1 MTTTLLLSSL
11 AFNLAAAGVVGLT
24 VGCAFLPS
32 RRRGLRSENQL
43 VEVLGVPLLAAR
55 PLAPQAL
62 AQQLRA
68 HWFHRGRVVL
78 PVVSAERGIGGTR
91 AAVALARALAALG
104 ERTLLIDA
112 DFRSPA
118 VHAEFGLRNR
128 AGLIDFLEGR
138 RAALAHCSENLS
150 VLVAG
155 RAGADPLDLL
165 SRPRM
170 QALLAQAAQR
180 YSVVLVD
187 TPPSAS
193 GPDLQLFAAF
203 GGGALVVTRQ
213 LASPDK
219 LERLRKLLAVC
230 QAQVVGTVIAP
241 NPSPA

>member
-1 MTTTLLLSSL
+1 MSTTLLLSSL
-11 AFNLAAAGVVGLT
+11 AFNLAAAGIVGLT
-24 VGCAFLPS
+24 VGSAFLPS
-32 RRRGLRSENQL
+32 RRRRLRSESQL

-62 AQQLRA
+62 ARQLLA
-68 HWFHRGRVVL
+68 HWFRRGRAVL

-91 AAVALARALAALG
+91 AAVELARALADLG

-112 DFRSPA
+112 DFRSPG
-118 VHAEFGLRNR
+118 VHAEFGLPNR
-128 AGLIDFLEGR
+128 AGLSDFLDGR
-138 RAALAHCSENLS
+138 GAALAHCSDNLS

-155 RAGADPLDLL
+155 ESGADPLDLL

-170 QALLAQAAQR
+170 QALLANAAQR

-203 GGGALVVTRQ
+203 GRGALVVTRQ
-213 LASPDK
+213 PASPDK
-219 LERLRKLLAVC
+219 LERLRQLLAAC
-230 QAQVVGTVIAP
+230 QAQVVGTVIAR